1 MVVSV
6 CGVGARSASTT
17 SRTIEWTTLTH
28 TPVIK
33 LFNAILVASKNA
45 EAAATTLSAKA
56 GLKPEAP
63 KSRKEKDN
71 ILGRGSRE
79 DVLTKESFLD
89 LVRKGGSK

>member
-1 MVVSV
+1 M
-6 CGVGARSASTT
+6 C
-17 SRTIEWTTLTH
+17 TLADS
-28 TPVIK
+28 PVIK

-45 EAAATTLSAKA
+45 EAAAKTLSDKA

-71 ILGRGSRE
+71 ILGRGGKD

-89 LVRKGGSK
+89 LVRRGSAK